1 MITFVLG
8 YAFYYV
14 AALLGISIGYHRYFS
29 HRSFEAGPVA
39 EIVMLFF
46 GQICGGRSAITWAAV
61 HRMHHA
67 GSDTESDPHSPQY
80 KGWLNVLLSKW
91 TVDYIPRK
99 YIADLMKNPRVV
111 FFHRYG
117 NYIHVG
123 WAIVVIASG
132 GISGFISFVA
142 MPWILAYLGF
152 GLLNWLAHTEGEPA
166 DIPFAN
172 IFAPGEGWHKKH
184 HDRPRDS
191 RLHKYDIA
199 GWTVERLFTKS
210 K

>member
-1 MITFVLG
+1 
-8 YAFYYV
+8 
-14 AALLGISIGYHRYFS
+14 
-29 HRSFEAGPVA
+29 
-39 EIVMLFF
+39 
-46 GQICGGRSAITWAAV
+46 
-61 HRMHHA
+61 
-67 GSDTESDPHSPQY
+67 
-80 KGWLNVLLSKW
+80 
-91 TVDYIPRK
+91 
-99 YIADLMKNPRVV
+99 
-111 FFHRYG
+111 
-117 NYIHVG
+117 
-123 WAIVVIASG
+123 
-132 GISGFISFVA
+132 

>member
-67 GSDTESDPHSPQY
+67 GSDTERDPHSPQY

-117 NYIHVG
+117 NYIHAW
-123 WAIVVIASG
+123 WAIMVLALG